1 MKFYLG
7 AHHPH
12 WLATSDVPLFVSR
25 RALGRQKALPRAS
38 CDWALDS
45 GGFTELKLHGRW
57 TATPRE
63 YVAEVRR
70 FQDEIGRLA
79 WAAPQDWM
87 CEPEMLKR
95 TGLSVEEHQAR
106 TVANYLELRELAPEL
121 PFTPV
126 LQGWAIGDYE
136 RHVEAYAAA
145 GVHLD
150 RLPLVGVGTVCR
162 RQSTLSA
169 ALLLGVLQ
177 QLYGLRLHG
186 FGLKLTGLRAAA
198 QHLASA
204 DSMAW
209 SLSARKNRPL
219 PGHTHRSCAN
229 CMEYALDW
237 RRDALD
243 AMERS

>member
-87 CEPEMLKR
+87 CEPVMLEK
-95 TGLSVEEHQAR
+95 TGLTIAEHQIR
-106 TVANYLELRELAPEL
+106 SVASYLYLRVAAASVPWA
-121 PFTPV
+121 PV
-126 LQGWAIGDYE
+126 LQGWLHQDYLEHFRMYE
-136 RHVEAYAAA
+136 RC
-145 GVHLD
+145 GVDLAS
-150 RLPLVGVGTVCR
+150 LPVVGLGSVCR
-162 RQSTLSA
+162 RQALALPAEIIRDLSS
-169 ALLLGVLQ
+169 
-177 QLYGLRLHG
+177 YGLRLHG
-186 FGLKLTGLRAAA
+186 FGFKMQGVAMSG
-198 QHLASA
+198 HLLHSA

-209 SLSARKNRPL
+209 SFDARRSEPL
-219 PGHTHRSCAN
+219 PGCSHKNCAN
-229 CMEYALDW
+229 CLKYALRW
-237 RRDALD
+237 RYRLL
-243 AMERS
+243 SQ